1 VCVITAAHCGR
12 LSICYT
18 LDHITRRAAT
28 AAHCGRLIG
37 LDPGS
42 KTVGVALSDLS
53 RMVASPAEALRRG
66 NFGALAARL
75 ETLIEAEKVAG
86 LIVGLPLNMD
96 GSQGP
101 SAQSA
106 RQFAENLAARLDIP
120 VALWDKRLS
129 TAAVERTLIDADLS
143 RRRRAE
149 LVDKLAAAYILQGAL
164 DYLARHG

>member
-1 VCVITAAHCGR
+1 MTLMSLDALAAG
-12 LSICYT
+12 LP
-18 LDHITRRAAT
+18 
-28 AAHCGRLIG
+28 AHSRLIG

-53 RMVASPAEALRRG
+53 RMVASPAEHLKRG
-66 NFGALAARL
+66 KFRDLAARL
-75 ETLIEAEKVAG
+75 EALIKAEDVGG

-96 GSQGP
+96 GSEGP

-106 RQFAENLAARLDIP
+106 RQFAENLAARLEVP
-120 VALWDKRLS
+120 VALWDERLS

-149 LVDKLAAAYILQGAL
+149 VVDKLAAAYILQGAL
-164 DYLARHG
+164 DYLAR

>member
-1 VCVITAAHCGR
+1 MTLMSLDALAAGLPASC
-12 LSICYT
+12 
-18 LDHITRRAAT
+18 
-28 AAHCGRLIG
+28 RLIG

-53 RMVASPAEALRRG
+53 RIVASPAEHLKRG
-66 NFGALAARL
+66 KFADLAARI
-75 ETLIEAEKVAG
+75 ETLVKAEDVGG

-96 GSQGP
+96 GSAGP

-106 RQFAENLAARLDIP
+106 RQFAENLAARLNLP
-120 VALWDKRLS
+120 VALWDERLS
-129 TAAVERTLIDADLS
+129 TAAVERGMIDADLS

-164 DYLARHG
+164 DYLARGNRETPR